1 MSTVEARRSL
11 SGSGKQDPHGAFII
25 RNFKKLSANEVEEDK
40 KTQTWGMR
48 LRNRFAK
55 LIGLSVPLNR
65 DYYEAALKKCD
76 GKKEEVISMVMSKPW
91 DWSFKI
97 IGMDKNFD
105 IYQATKNGHGIAITL
120 LICVYFLSIT
130 LFFGYLAKAGD
141 CIATNNADFLPKS
154 FMLISGLGKG
164 LDTDEDSVYCFWIE
178 SFALLIGVY
187 FSLPAFGAI
196 VLVRLLDN
204 NQHVIIL
211 SDNMI
216 LTKRAG
222 VPVMMLRMMNSTGL
236 LYYNVNLTMSFGITQ
251 PKDEETGESYLV
263 FVKIQDPL
271 NVYEVS
277 GIPLNVSIPLPAD
290 HVLRKMGAVLLDE
303 ETGIP
308 TWNRKIVVSCRCWAS
323 AESEQGGRTTITPKS
338 IMGRHFVDANKK
350 GQLPLW
356 DACLVNSI
364 FDWAATGGEKKP
376 EVNALKLGSYSYHD
390 TPHSRELARLNAKM
404 ETTGAAAAE
413 AAEPSDGE
421 DDEKDAVGRN
431 VDFTNNSAQQNS
443 EEDTD
448 PMLAIND
455 FTNNA
460 AQKNSEEDTDPL
472 VANNV

>member
-1 MSTVEARRSL
+1 MSTVEARRSVT
-11 SGSGKQDPHGAFII
+11 GSGKQDPHGAFLM
-25 RNFKKLSANEVEEDK
+25 RNFNKMSANEVEDVK
-40 KTQTWGMR
+40 KTHTWGMR

-65 DYYEAALKKCD
+65 EYWQAALKKCD
-76 GKKEEVISMVMSKPW
+76 GKKEEVLSVAMSKPW
-91 DWSFKI
+91 EWSFKV
-97 IGMDKNFD
+97 IGVDKKFD
-105 IYQATKNGHGIAITL
+105 IYLATKNGHGIAIAL

-154 FMLISGLGKG
+154 FMMISGLGKG
-164 LDTDEDSVYCFWIE
+164 LDTDEDSVYCFWVE

-204 NQHVIIL
+204 DQHVILL
-211 SDNMI
+211 SDNII

-236 LYYNVNLTMSFGITQ
+236 LCYNVNLTMSFGITQ
-251 PKDEETGESYLV
+251 PKDEETGENYLV
-263 FVKIQDPL
+263 FVKIQDPVA
-271 NVYEVS
+271 VYEVS

-290 HVLRKMGAVLLDE
+290 HALRKMGAVHLDE

-308 TWNRKIVVSCRCWAS
+308 TWNRKIIVSCRCWVS

-356 DACLVNSI
+356 DTCLVNSV

-413 AAEPSDGE
+413 AAEPSDGG
-421 DDEKDAVGRN
+421 DDEKDAAGRI
-431 VDFTNNSAQQNS
+431 VDFLNNSAQQYS
-443 EEDTD
+443 EEGAD
-448 PMLAIND
+448 LLVAIND
-455 FTNNA
+455 FTNNSVQ
-460 AQKNSEEDTDPL
+460 QKLEEDTDPL
-472 VANNV
+472 VANKV